1 MIMVSHNIVD
11 AFDKKYPAS
20 LSKKVHKYIRNEMN
34 YDGVIITDGL
44 GMNGVV
50 DFVGG
55 DKGEAAIKS
64 VLAGNDMLC
73 ANNYKIQYPA
83 VLKAVKDG
91 KIKEKQ
97 IDESV
102 KRINRNGFSRIGFFW
117 QINFK
122 ADSVKSFCRKVINNA
137 DIC

>member
-34 YDGVIITDGL
+34 YDGVIITVGL

-102 KRINRNGFSRIGFFW
+102 KRILILKLNRKI
-117 QINFK
+117 IK
-122 ADSVKSFCRKVINNA
+122 
-137 DIC
+137 

>member
-1 MIMVSHNIVD
+1 
-11 AFDKKYPAS
+11 
-20 LSKKVHKYIRNEMN
+20 MN

-55 DKGEAAIKS
+55 DKGKAAIKS

-102 KRINRNGFSRIGFFW
+102 KRILILKLNRKI
-117 QINFK
+117 IK
-122 ADSVKSFCRKVINNA
+122 
-137 DIC
+137 

>member
-55 DKGEAAIKS
+55 DK
-64 VLAGNDMLC
+64 V
-73 ANNYKIQYPA
+73 
-83 VLKAVKDG
+83 
-91 KIKEKQ
+91 
-97 IDESV
+97 
-102 KRINRNGFSRIGFFW
+102 FW
-117 QINFK
+117 QET
-122 ADSVKSFCRKVINNA
+122 
-137 DIC
+137 ICCVPIITKFNIPLF